1 MPAPIGPRHR
11 QQPRRSGL
19 GPCQGQI
26 DDDSDVLVTSSGAS
40 PDTLIDPD
48 RGDALQP
55 VSVVG
60 AGGQDRIRGGVP
72 TPRLAETRAIDTR
85 STTTD
90 FTATMIAS
98 RDSFPRESTAAV
110 ML

>member
-72 TPRLAETRAIDTR
+72 GNAEAGRDPGDRHLIDHH
-85 STTTD
+85 
-90 FTATMIAS
+90 ATMIAS